1 MSGEV
6 KFSLAMKINSQYN
19 QKSGYEISRHS
30 ARSGYRGKQTNEQTN
45 CFFHSAYNHDQYIK
59 TWDLTG

>member
-1 MSGEV
+1 
-6 KFSLAMKINSQYN
+6 MKINSQYN